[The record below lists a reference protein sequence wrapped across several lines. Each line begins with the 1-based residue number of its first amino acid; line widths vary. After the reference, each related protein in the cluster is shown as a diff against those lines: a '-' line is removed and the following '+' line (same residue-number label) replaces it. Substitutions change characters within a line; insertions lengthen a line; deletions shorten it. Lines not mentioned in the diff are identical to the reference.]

1 MYIYQHICI
10 VRLKKN
16 TANESIED
24 LLFKKAKQL
33 HLYTSTSLKG
43 GIMQV
48 FINFVLT
55 ESNISEFELKFHT
68 LLHVMLVML
77 CILTKYIKMK

>member
-1 MYIYQHICI
+1 
-10 VRLKKN
+10 
-16 TANESIED
+16 
-24 LLFKKAKQL
+24 
-33 HLYTSTSLKG
+33 
-43 GIMQV
+43 MQV